1 MFCAVWKTLQQ
12 QDEGD
17 LMGGPE
23 IPPLDVGDADGF
35 YGASSPQGGVSDE
48 VTLSAY
54 ITAALLEMN
63 MTATVS
69 TPRC

>member
-1 MFCAVWKTLQQ
+1 
-12 QDEGD
+12 
-17 LMGGPE
+17 MGRPE
-23 IPPLDVGDADGF
+23 IPTLDVGDDEGLT
-35 YGASSPQGGVSDE
+35 GASSPQGGVSDE

-69 TPRC
+69 TRQKLKSWTGPGIE